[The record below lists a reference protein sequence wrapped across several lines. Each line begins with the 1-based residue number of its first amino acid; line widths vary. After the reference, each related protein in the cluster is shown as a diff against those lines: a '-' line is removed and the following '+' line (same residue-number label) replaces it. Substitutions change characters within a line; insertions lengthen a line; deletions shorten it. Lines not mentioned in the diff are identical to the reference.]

1 MINHIK
7 LRYIDVL
14 ASNEMKVRCLKK
26 RQWKLSTIIIIFV
39 CMVVLISLVITS
51 ILIGNTVKNSIHK
64 TAEEKAE
71 AVSRT
76 TAQSNI
82 VKRGLKD
89 KSKEQQIQRYAS
101 EIKSA
106 TDVSFIVVMDMNS
119 TRKSHPNSDLI
130 GKKFQGG
137 DESPAL
143 KGKEIITESKGTLG
157 KSLRSFTPIY
167 DNGEQIGLVAVGIP
181 IETVNEAFA
190 SGLRDIF
197 IGLIIGMFFGIIGAY
212 LLARYIKKIL
222 HGLEPAIIA
231 KRLEERNTMLQSVHE
246 GIVAVDREGKINL
259 VNKSAAQ
266 IFKRAGLT
274 EYPIGMKINEYLD
287 STQLHKVVEIGQPE
301 VDEEQNINGVKIL
314 VNRVPLYVNNQ
325 IVGAISTFRDKTE
338 MSRLSEQ
345 LVGVKTYAETLRAQS
360 HEFSNRLHVIM
371 GMLQMENYE
380 EVKQYIREVVRYS
393 AQENVNIATQI
404 KDAALAGFLIGKL
417 SLAREKNIELTIHI
431 NEIVPEPHDSQ
442 LTHEIIT
449 VIGNL
454 IDNSIDALANQK
466 SKIIEVKLNYSQQ
479 NLKIDIT
486 DSGEGLTPHMQQKI
500 FEKGY
505 STKGDNRG
513 YGLYLINESVKK
525 LNGSINVDKV
535 SDGYTKFIVEIPY
548 E

>member
-1 MINHIK
+1 MINNIK
-7 LRYIDVL
+7 LGYIDVL

-39 CMVVLISLVITS
+39 CIVVLISLVITS

-89 KSKEQQIQRYAS
+89 KSKEQQIQRYTS

-119 TRKSHPNSDLI
+119 IRKSHPNSDLI

-167 DNGEQIGLVAVGIP
+167 DNGKQIGLVAVGIP

-190 SGLRDIF
+190 SGMRDIF

-246 GIVAVDREGKINL
+246 GIVAVDKEGKINL
-259 VNKSAAQ
+259 INKSATQ
-266 IFKRAGLT
+266 IFKKAGLA
-274 EYPIGMKINEYLD
+274 ENPIGLKINEYLD
-287 STQLHKVVEIGQPE
+287 STQLHNVVELGRPE

-380 EVKQYIREVVRYS
+380 EVKQYIREIVSFSV
-393 AQENVNIATQI
+393 QENVNIATQI

-431 NEIVPEPHDSQ
+431 NEIVPEPHDNQ

-454 IDNSIDALANQK
+454 IDNSIDALANQN
-466 SKIIEVKLNYSQQ
+466 SKIIKVKLNYTQQ
-479 NLKIDIT
+479 KLKIDIT
-486 DSGEGLTPHMQQKI
+486 DSGEGLSSHMQQKI

-525 LNGSINVDKV
+525 LNGSINIDND

-548 E
+548 D

>member
-1 MINHIK
+1 MINNIK
-7 LRYIDVL
+7 LGYIDVL

-39 CMVVLISLVITS
+39 CIVVLISLVITS

-89 KSKEQQIQRYAS
+89 KSKEQQIQRYTS

-119 TRKSHPNSDLI
+119 IRKSHPNSDLI

-167 DNGEQIGLVAVGIP
+167 DNGKQIGLVAVGIP

-190 SGLRDIF
+190 SGMRDIF

-246 GIVAVDREGKINL
+246 GIVAVDKEGKINL
-259 VNKSAAQ
+259 INKSATQ
-266 IFKRAGLT
+266 IFKKAGLA
-274 EYPIGMKINEYLD
+274 ENPIGLKINEYLD
-287 STQLHKVVEIGQPE
+287 STQLHNVVEVGRPE

-380 EVKQYIREVVRYS
+380 EVKQYIREIVSFSV
-393 AQENVNIATQI
+393 QENVNIATQI

-431 NEIVPEPHDSQ
+431 NEIVPQPHDNQ

-454 IDNSIDALANQK
+454 IDNSIDALANQN
-466 SKIIEVKLNYSQQ
+466 SKIIKVKLNYTQQ
-479 NLKIDIT
+479 KLKIDIT
-486 DSGEGLTPHMQQKI
+486 DSGEGLSSHMQQKI

-525 LNGSINVDKV
+525 LNGSINIDND

-548 E
+548 D

>member
-1 MINHIK
+1 MINNIK
-7 LRYIDVL
+7 LGYIDVL

-39 CMVVLISLVITS
+39 CIVVLISLVITS

-89 KSKEQQIQRYAS
+89 KSKEQQIQRYTS

-119 TRKSHPNSDLI
+119 IRKSHPNSDLI

-167 DNGEQIGLVAVGIP
+167 DNGKQIGLVAVGIP

-190 SGLRDIF
+190 SGMRDIF

-246 GIVAVDREGKINL
+246 GIVAVDKEGKINL
-259 VNKSAAQ
+259 INKSATQ
-266 IFKRAGLT
+266 IFKKAGLA
-274 EYPIGMKINEYLD
+274 ENPIGLKINEYLD

-525 LNGSINVDKV
+525 LNGSINVDKD

>member
-1 MINHIK
+1 MINNIK
-7 LRYIDVL
+7 LGYIDVL

-39 CMVVLISLVITS
+39 CIVVLISLVITS

-64 TAEEKAE
+64 TAEEKVE

-89 KSKEQQIQRYAS
+89 KSKEQQIQRYTS

-119 TRKSHPNSDLI
+119 IRKSHPNSDLI

-167 DNGEQIGLVAVGIP
+167 DNGKQIGLVAVGIP

-190 SGLRDIF
+190 SGMRDIF

-246 GIVAVDREGKINL
+246 GIVAVDKEGKINL
-259 VNKSAAQ
+259 INKSATQ
-266 IFKRAGLT
+266 IFKKAGLA
-274 EYPIGMKINEYLD
+274 ENPIGLKINEYLD
-287 STQLHKVVEIGQPE
+287 STQLHNVVELGRPE

-380 EVKQYIREVVRYS
+380 EVKQYIREIVSFSV
-393 AQENVNIATQI
+393 QENVNIATQI

-431 NEIVPEPHDSQ
+431 NEIVPEPHDNQ

-454 IDNSIDALANQK
+454 IDNSIDALANQN
-466 SKIIEVKLNYSQQ
+466 SKIIKVKLNYTQQ
-479 NLKIDIT
+479 KLKIDIT
-486 DSGEGLTPHMQQKI
+486 DSGEGLSSHMQQKI

-525 LNGSINVDKV
+525 LNGSINIDND

-548 E
+548 D

>member
-393 AQENVNIATQI
+393 AQENVNIAMQI

-525 LNGSINVDKV
+525 LNGSINVDKD

>member
-1 MINHIK
+1 M
-7 LRYIDVL
+7 
-14 ASNEMKVRCLKK
+14 KK

-89 KSKEQQIQRYAS
+89 KNKEQQIQRYAS

-119 TRKSHPNSDLI
+119 TRKSHPNPDLI

-338 MSRLSEQ
+338 ISRLSEQ

-525 LNGSINVDKV
+525 LKGSINVDKD

>member
-1 MINHIK
+1 MVNNIK
-7 LRYIDVL
+7 LGYVDVL

-39 CMVVLISLVITS
+39 CIVVLISLVITS

-82 VKRGLKD
+82 VKSGLKD
-89 KSKEQQIQRYAS
+89 KSKEQQIQHYTS
-101 EIKSA
+101 EIKSV

-119 TRKSHPNSDLI
+119 IRKSHPNSDLI

-167 DNGEQIGLVAVGIP
+167 DNGKQIGLVAVGIP

-190 SGLRDIF
+190 SGMRDIF
-197 IGLIIGMFFGIIGAY
+197 IGLIIGMFFGIMGAY

-246 GIVAVDREGKINL
+246 GIVAVDKEGKINL
-259 VNKSAAQ
+259 INKSATQ
-266 IFKRAGLT
+266 IFKKAGLA
-274 EYPIGMKINEYLD
+274 ENPIGLKINEYLD
-287 STQLHKVVEIGQPE
+287 STQLHNVVELGRPE

-380 EVKQYIREVVRYS
+380 EVKQYIREIVSFSV
-393 AQENVNIATQI
+393 QENVNIATQI

-431 NEIVPEPHDSQ
+431 NEIVPEPHDNQ

-454 IDNSIDALANQK
+454 IDNSIDALANQN
-466 SKIIEVKLNYSQQ
+466 SKIIKVKLNYTQQ
-479 NLKIDIT
+479 KLKIDIT
-486 DSGEGLTPHMQQKI
+486 DSGEGLSSHMQQKM

-525 LNGSINVDKV
+525 LNGSINVDND

>member
-1 MINHIK
+1 MVNNIK
-7 LRYIDVL
+7 LGYVDVL

-39 CMVVLISLVITS
+39 CIVVLISLVITS

-89 KSKEQQIQRYAS
+89 KSKEQQIQHYTS
-101 EIKSA
+101 EIKSV

-119 TRKSHPNSDLI
+119 IRKSHPNSDLI

-167 DNGEQIGLVAVGIP
+167 DNGKQIGLVAVGIP

-190 SGLRDIF
+190 SGMRDIF
-197 IGLIIGMFFGIIGAY
+197 IGLIIGMFFGIMGAY

-246 GIVAVDREGKINL
+246 GIVAVDKEGKINL
-259 VNKSAAQ
+259 INKSATQ
-266 IFKRAGLT
+266 IFKKAGLA
-274 EYPIGMKINEYLD
+274 ENPIGLKINEYLD
-287 STQLHKVVEIGQPE
+287 STQLHNVVELGRPE

-380 EVKQYIREVVRYS
+380 EVKQYIREIVSFSV
-393 AQENVNIATQI
+393 QENINIATQI

-431 NEIVPEPHDSQ
+431 NEIVPEPHDNQ

-454 IDNSIDALANQK
+454 IDNSIDALANQN
-466 SKIIEVKLNYSQQ
+466 SKIIKVKLNYTQQ
-479 NLKIDIT
+479 KLKIDIT
-486 DSGEGLTPHMQQKI
+486 DSGEGLSSHMQQKI

-525 LNGSINVDKV
+525 LNGSINIDND

>member
-1 MINHIK
+1 MVNNIK
-7 LRYIDVL
+7 LGYVDVL
-14 ASNEMKVRCLKK
+14 ASNGMKVRCLKK

-39 CMVVLISLVITS
+39 CIVVLISLVITS

-82 VKRGLKD
+82 VKSGLKD
-89 KSKEQQIQRYAS
+89 KSKEQQIQHYTS
-101 EIKSA
+101 EIKSV

-119 TRKSHPNSDLI
+119 IRKSHPNSDLI

-167 DNGEQIGLVAVGIP
+167 DNGKQIGLVAVGIP

-190 SGLRDIF
+190 SGMRDIF
-197 IGLIIGMFFGIIGAY
+197 IGLIIGMFFGIMGAY

-246 GIVAVDREGKINL
+246 GIVAVDKEGKINL
-259 VNKSAAQ
+259 INKSATQ
-266 IFKRAGLT
+266 IFKKAGLA
-274 EYPIGMKINEYLD
+274 ENPIGLKINEYLD
-287 STQLHKVVEIGQPE
+287 STQLHNVVELGRPE

-380 EVKQYIREVVRYS
+380 EVKQYIREIVSFSV
-393 AQENVNIATQI
+393 QENVNIATQI

-431 NEIVPEPHDSQ
+431 NEIVPEPHDNQ

-454 IDNSIDALANQK
+454 IDNSIDALANQN
-466 SKIIEVKLNYSQQ
+466 SKIIKVKLNYTQQ
-479 NLKIDIT
+479 KLKIDIT
-486 DSGEGLTPHMQQKI
+486 DSGEGLSSHMQQKM

-525 LNGSINVDKV
+525 LNGSINVDND

>member
-1 MINHIK
+1 MINNIK
-7 LRYIDVL
+7 LGYIDVL

-39 CMVVLISLVITS
+39 CIVVLISLVITS

-89 KSKEQQIQRYAS
+89 KSKEQQIQRYTS

-119 TRKSHPNSDLI
+119 IRKSHPNSYLI

-167 DNGEQIGLVAVGIP
+167 DNGKQIGLVAVGIP

-190 SGLRDIF
+190 SGMRDIF

-246 GIVAVDREGKINL
+246 GIVAVDKEGKINL
-259 VNKSAAQ
+259 INKSATQ
-266 IFKRAGLT
+266 IFKKAGLA
-274 EYPIGMKINEYLD
+274 ENPIGLKINEYLD
-287 STQLHKVVEIGQPE
+287 STQLHNVVELGRPE

-380 EVKQYIREVVRYS
+380 EVKQYIREIVSFSV
-393 AQENVNIATQI
+393 QENVNIATQI

-431 NEIVPEPHDSQ
+431 NEIVPEPHDNQ

-454 IDNSIDALANQK
+454 IDNSIDALANQN
-466 SKIIEVKLNYSQQ
+466 SKIIKVKLNYTQQ
-479 NLKIDIT
+479 KLKIDIT
-486 DSGEGLTPHMQQKI
+486 DSGEGLSSHMQQKI

-525 LNGSINVDKV
+525 LNGSINIDND

-548 E
+548 D

>member
-1 MINHIK
+1 MVNNIK
-7 LRYIDVL
+7 LGYVDVL

-39 CMVVLISLVITS
+39 CIVVLISLVITS

-82 VKRGLKD
+82 VKSGLKD
-89 KSKEQQIQRYAS
+89 KSKEQQIQHYTS
-101 EIKSA
+101 EIKSV

-119 TRKSHPNSDLI
+119 IRKSHPNSDLI

-167 DNGEQIGLVAVGIP
+167 DNGKQIGLVAVGIP

-190 SGLRDIF
+190 AGMRDIF
-197 IGLIIGMFFGIIGAY
+197 IGLIIGMFFGIMGAY

-246 GIVAVDREGKINL
+246 GIVAVDKEGKINL
-259 VNKSAAQ
+259 INKSATQ
-266 IFKRAGLT
+266 IFKKAGLA
-274 EYPIGMKINEYLD
+274 ENPIGLKINEYLD
-287 STQLHKVVEIGQPE
+287 STQLHNVVELGRPE

-380 EVKQYIREVVRYS
+380 EVKQYIREIVSFSV
-393 AQENVNIATQI
+393 QENVNISTQI

-431 NEIVPEPHDSQ
+431 NEIVPEPHDNQ

-454 IDNSIDALANQK
+454 IDNSIDALANQN
-466 SKIIEVKLNYSQQ
+466 SKIIKVKLNYTQQ
-479 NLKIDIT
+479 KLKIDIT
-486 DSGEGLTPHMQQKI
+486 DSGEGLSSHMQQKI

-525 LNGSINVDKV
+525 LNGSINIDND